1 MAVHPQQIRT
11 GYGRTTG
18 YDSQSGFVSLTQRE
32 DSSCTNSS
40 HMNHQRPVALGSVDP
55 TVLSESNQ
63 SGLQYQCSIASN
75 GGASNRPRKEVDE
88 PIQNS
93 EKLDELRQILA
104 ETELDSHLVIVARP
118 KKRGVE
124 TERGSKYRGVSKNGK
139 KWQVSDVNDFLVFQI
154 RLNAGLLVCFLNQTT
169 FVLSVEE
176 HLIE

>member
-11 GYGRTTG
+11 GYGQTTG

-32 DSSCTNSS
+32 DSSCTSSS
-40 HMNHQRPVALGSVDP
+40 HRNLQRPMALGSVDP

-63 SGLQYQCSIASN
+63 SGLHYQCSIASN
-75 GGASNRPRKEVDE
+75 CGASARPRKEVDE

-139 KWQVSDVNDFLVFQI
+139 KWQVSDVKHCLVSKI
-154 RLNAGLLVCFLNQTT
+154 RLNAGLFACFLSQTT
-169 FVLSVEE
+169 NVLSV
-176 HLIE
+176 